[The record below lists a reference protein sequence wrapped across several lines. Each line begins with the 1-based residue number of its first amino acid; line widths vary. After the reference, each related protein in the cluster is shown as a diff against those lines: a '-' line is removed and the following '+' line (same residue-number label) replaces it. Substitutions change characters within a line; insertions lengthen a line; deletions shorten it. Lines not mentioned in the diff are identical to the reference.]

1 MKKTTVMIVD
11 DHSVVRIGLAMI
23 INLETDLSVCAEAE
37 SGKEAV
43 RLAGELK
50 PAVVVMDF
58 VMPDMDG
65 AETTAELLKV
75 SPQSKVLI
83 LTTYGSSADLSRA
96 LDAGAKGAVTKNI
109 ANEDLLDAIRA
120 TARGERR
127 LSPEI
132 QASLGESERKIDLTP
147 RQREVLASI
156 TRGLSNDDIATM
168 LAISKVR
175 VKQHLAAL
183 YEKLGA
189 ANRAEAVAIAL
200 RRQLLKNQL
209 RGNYGIISAFAI
221 VLTC

>member
-65 AETTAELLKV
+65 AETTAALLKA

-83 LTTYGSSADLSRA
+83 LTTYGSSTDLSRA
-96 LDAGAKGAVTKNI
+96 LDAGALGAVTKNI

-127 LSPEI
+127 LSPEV

-147 RQREVLASI
+147 RQREVLDSI
-156 TRGLSNDDIATM
+156 TRGLSNNDIAAM

-200 RRQLLKNQL
+200 RRQLLKH
-209 RGNYGIISAFAI
+209 
-221 VLTC
+221 

>member
-11 DHSVVRIGLAMI
+11 DHSVVRIGLGMI
-23 INLETDLSVCAEAE
+23 INLESDLTVCAEAE

-43 RLAGELK
+43 RLAEELK
-50 PAVVVMDF
+50 PDVVVMDF

-96 LDAGAKGAVTKNI
+96 LDAGATGAVTKNI

-120 TARGERR
+120 TARGECR

-147 RQREVLASI
+147 RQREVLDSI

-189 ANRAEAVAIAL
+189 ANRAEAVAIAM
-200 RRQLLKNQL
+200 RRHLLK
-209 RGNYGIISAFAI
+209 
-221 VLTC
+221 V

>member
-23 INLETDLSVCAEAE
+23 INLESDLTVCAEAE

-43 RLAGELK
+43 RLAEELK

-83 LTTYGSSADLSRA
+83 LTTYGSTADLSRA
-96 LDAGAKGAVTKNI
+96 LDAGATGAVTKNI

-120 TARGERR
+120 RGM
-127 LSPEI
+127 P
-132 QASLGESERKIDLTP
+132 SLP
-147 RQREVLASI
+147 
-156 TRGLSNDDIATM
+156 
-168 LAISKVR
+168 
-175 VKQHLAAL
+175 
-183 YEKLGA
+183 
-189 ANRAEAVAIAL
+189 
-200 RRQLLKNQL
+200 
-209 RGNYGIISAFAI
+209 
-221 VLTC
+221 

>member
-11 DHSVVRIGLAMI
+11 DHSVVRMGLAMI
-23 INLETDLSVCAEAE
+23 INLESDLTVCAEAE

-65 AETTAELLKV
+65 AETTAALLKV

-109 ANEDLLDAIRA
+109 ANEELLDAIRA
-120 TARGERR
+120 TARGDRR

-132 QASLGESERKIDLTP
+132 QASLGESKHEIDLTP

-156 TRGLSNDDIATM
+156 TRGLSNDDIAKM
-168 LAISKVR
+168 LAISEVR

-200 RRQLLKNQL
+200 RRQLLKN
-209 RGNYGIISAFAI
+209 
-221 VLTC
+221 

>member
-23 INLETDLSVCAEAE
+23 INLESDLAVCAEAPN
-37 SGKEAV
+37 GREAV
-43 RLAGELK
+43 RLAGDLK
-50 PAVVVMDF
+50 PDVVVMDL
-58 VMPDMDG
+58 VMPGMDG
-65 AETTAELLKV
+65 AETTAALLKA

-96 LDAGAKGAVTKNI
+96 LEAGALGAVTKNI

-120 TARGERR
+120 TARGECR

-132 QASLGESERKIDLTP
+132 RVSLGESESKIDLTP
-147 RQREVLASI
+147 RQREVLDSI

-200 RRQLLKNQL
+200 RRQLLKH
-209 RGNYGIISAFAI
+209 
-221 VLTC
+221 

>member
-11 DHSVVRIGLAMI
+11 DHSVVRIGLATI
-23 INLETDLSVCAEAE
+23 INLEHDLAICAEAG

-43 RLAGELK
+43 RLAEELK
-50 PAVVVMDF
+50 PDVVVMDF

-65 AETTAELLKV
+65 AETTAALLKV

-96 LDAGAKGAVTKNI
+96 LDAGATGAVTKNI
-109 ANEDLLDAIRA
+109 ADEDLLDAIRA
-120 TARGERR
+120 TARGECR

-132 QASLGESERKIDLTP
+132 KASLGELERKIDLTP
-147 RQREVLASI
+147 RQREVLDSI

-183 YEKLGA
+183 YERLGA

-200 RRQLLKNQL
+200 RRQLLKN
-209 RGNYGIISAFAI
+209 
-221 VLTC
+221 

>member
-23 INLETDLSVCAEAE
+23 INLESDLTVCAEAE

-43 RLAGELK
+43 RLAEELK

-83 LTTYGSSADLSRA
+83 LTTYGSTADLSRA
-96 LDAGAKGAVTKNI
+96 LDAGATGAVTKNI

-120 TARGERR
+120 TARGECR

-189 ANRAEAVAIAL
+189 ANPAEAVAIAL
-200 RRQLLKNQL
+200 RRQLLKN
-209 RGNYGIISAFAI
+209 
-221 VLTC
+221 